1 MEELGLKD
9 LLRQTRL
16 EIEAA
21 AREREAAGEAGLFQ
35 VDSVT
40 IEANFIVRKN
50 AGIDGSFRLLA
61 VTLDGSGKYEKEQ
74 VQKVTVVLSPVQ
86 ARKPAASVQQPLIF
100 DVNDPD
106 SWSAPEP
113 SGKAGRPVPFD
124 LLMQNAYQLP
134 SGTRLWVTP
143 KVPASGGSVDLGQIP
158 GMDGDTED

>member
-1 MEELGLKD
+1 MEELGLRD

-21 AREREAAGEAGLFQ
+21 AREREAAGEEGLFQ

-50 AGIDGSFRLLA
+50 AGVEGSFKLLA

-86 ARKPAASVQQPLIF
+86 AAKGGAPIQPFFI
-100 DVNDPD
+100 DVNDPGA
-106 SWSAPEP
+106 WPPAKPT
-113 SGKAGRPVPFD
+113 GKGGRPSPFD
-124 LLMQNAYQLP
+124 LLMQNP
-134 SGTRLWVTP
+134 SHLIPGTHLWVTP
-143 KVPASGGSVDLGQIP
+143 RLPSPGISVDLGPI
-158 GMDGDTED
+158 GGEDDAPD

>member
-21 AREREAAGEAGLFQ
+21 AREREAAGEEGLFQ

-50 AGIDGSFRLLA
+50 AGVEGSFKLLA

-74 VQKVTVVLSPVQ
+74 VQKVTVVLSPVSTP
-86 ARKPAASVQQPLIF
+86 KSGTSVQPWLMDEGEPLVF
-100 DVNDPD
+100 PHGG
-106 SWSAPEP
+106 P
-113 SGKAGRPVPFD
+113 SGKGARPAPHD
-124 LLMQNAYQLP
+124 LLMKIP
-134 SGTRLWVTP
+134 SSGARLWVTP
-143 KVPASGGSVDLGQIP
+143 SIDPPSGPMDLNPLLGK
-158 GMDGDTED
+158 DSED

>member
-16 EIEAA
+16 EIESA
-21 AREREAAGEAGLFQ
+21 AREREAAGEEGLFQ

-40 IEANFIVRKN
+40 IEAHFIVRRN
-50 AGIDGSFRLLA
+50 AGIDGSFKLLA

-86 ARKPAASVQQPLIF
+86 AGKPAASVQPF
-100 DVNDPD
+100 FVDVNDPG
-106 SWSAPEP
+106 SWPDPKP

-124 LLMQNAYQLP
+124 LLMQSPYQLP

-143 KVPASGGSVDLGQIP
+143 KLPIPGGSVDLGQIP
-158 GMDGDTED
+158 GLDSDPED

>member
-50 AGIDGSFRLLA
+50 AGVDGSFRLLA
-61 VTLDGSGKYEKEQ
+61 VTLDGGGKYEKEQ

-86 ARKPAASVQQPLIF
+86 AGKPAASVQPLIF

-106 SWSAPEP
+106 SWPAPEP

-124 LLMQNAYQLP
+124 LLMQNAYPLP

-143 KVPASGGSVDLGQIP
+143 KIPTPGGSVDLGQIP
-158 GMDGDTED
+158 GLDGDPED